1 MPLRQ
6 SLVVQDETVAVR
18 HQNVYAIETTSEKNN
33 EMSAERVQTPC
44 TAHDRDEPIV
54 TATQVHRLRGEILT
68 DARRKLSIAAAN
80 SLPAR

>member
-1 MPLRQ
+1 
-6 SLVVQDETVAVR
+6 
-18 HQNVYAIETTSEKNN
+18 
-33 EMSAERVQTPC
+33 MSAERVQTPC